1 MFPRVSGYKRTVTLR
16 RTILWRLGYRRLS
29 HLKETPT
36 FDAKKLQF
44 EMTNFSVRRG
54 ILSLKFSYQKIN
66 VKLTV
71 VITPL
76 GRCTRPG

>member
-1 MFPRVSGYKRTVTLR
+1 MFPRVSGYKRRVTLR

-44 EMTNFSVRRG
+44 ENDES
-54 ILSLKFSYQKIN
+54 
-66 VKLTV
+66 
-71 VITPL
+71 
-76 GRCTRPG
+76 